1 MEILEEK
8 ELTFLFSMKYVT
20 IVKTLTSITYSTL
33 GMISHEGHSAHINS
47 RSETF
52 HSIPKEI
59 RNALSFFDV
68 Y

>member
-1 MEILEEK
+1 MEILEEN

-20 IVKTLTSITYSTL
+20 IVKTLTLITYLTW
-33 GMISHEGHSAHINS
+33 GMISHEGQSAHINS
-47 RSETF
+47 RSETV